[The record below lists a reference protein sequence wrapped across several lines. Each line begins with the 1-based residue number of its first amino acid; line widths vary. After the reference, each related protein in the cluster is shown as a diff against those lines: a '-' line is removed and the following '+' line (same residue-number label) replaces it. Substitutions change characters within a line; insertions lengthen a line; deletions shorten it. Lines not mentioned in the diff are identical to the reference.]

1 MQAYITKYG
10 RSNDREDW
18 RTNRQQYN
26 DERHA
31 EQQTSGSSS
40 SDIWRRSKQA
50 TEKIVR
56 AIYEMGEGVN
66 QAQLRRHLDIS
77 SGGVSKR
84 VSIAIKEGLIENGG
98 SATGCRGQ
106 ALRITARGRA
116 IIGAMQEAA

>member
-10 RSNDREDW
+10 RSNDLGDW
-18 RTNRQQYN
+18 RTNRQRYN
-26 DERHA
+26 DERNA
-31 EQQTSGSSS
+31 EQRTSGSSS
-40 SDIWRRSKQA
+40 SDTGRWSKQA
-50 TEKIVR
+50 TEKILR

-84 VSIAIKEGLIENGG
+84 VSIATKAGLVENGG
-98 SATGCRGQ
+98 SDTGRRGQ
-106 ALRITARGRA
+106 ALRITNRGRT